1 MDGISDNKEMANHY
15 VGEALW
21 FCAFD
26 HFRLLRTFGDAP
38 ILKEMM
44 PDNAEVLPEHSKRY
58 PRNEVALFEA
68 TWEKY
73 HAGTCFVP
81 GNSKWLGAKSW
92 PEFKFAAGSAEAE
105 YNFFFDKAIEYSAKV
120 ADSRERRCELIA
132 EGFRYD
138 DLRRWRT
145 LDMMKNYQPEGMH
158 LWNTPMEEMYSAN
171 QIDASVISQS
181 NVSEYI
187 RPLQIIHTIVNSI
200 WLKQRKGALN
210 APFFFV
216 YNRILSTRYTNLHG
230 IMTNLHDVCAG
241 CQ

>member
-1 MDGISDNKEMANHY
+1 MANHY

-21 FCAFD
+21 FRAFD
-26 HFRLLRTFGDAP
+26 HFCLLRTFGDAP
-38 ILKEMM
+38 ILKEMR
-44 PDNAEVLPEHSKRY
+44 PDNAEVLAEHSKRY
-58 PRNEVALFEA
+58 PRNEAARFIIEDLEKTVNLMQEQAPASGRLCKATAYALISRVALFEA

-73 HAGTCFVP
+73 HAVTCFVP
-81 GNSKWLGAKSW
+81 GNSKWLSAKSW

-200 WLKQRKGALN
+200 WLKQIR
-210 APFFFV
+210 
-216 YNRILSTRYTNLHG
+216 
-230 IMTNLHDVCAG
+230 G
-241 CQ
+241 CVTDL